1 VTWQAASVVVLAGV
15 LVAGFAW
22 YERDKPPARVV
33 ALVATLAALAVVGRL
48 AFAAIPNVKPTT
60 DIVLFAGYALGAV
73 PGFAVGAVTALV
85 SNVFLSQGPWTPW
98 QMVGWG
104 VVGVAG
110 ALLAR
115 VLRDREPGRLVL
127 AAVCGL
133 AGLAFGAW
141 MDLYQLMLAA
151 RQDLDTYLA
160 LSASALPY
168 NMAHAIGN
176 VVFCLLIGPIFIRAL
191 RRYRR
196 RFEVRWAAPAAA
208 GAVLLVLL
216 ALPAVA
222 AAAPADRAERW
233 LLRAQNDDGGFG
245 ASPGQASS
253 PLYSGWSGLGLAV
266 AGHNPR
272 DLQRRGGRTLA
283 SYLQRSAGSIRD
295 IGEIERTVL
304 LLEAAGLSP
313 RRFAGRDLVAAILAK
328 RRADGS
334 ISGYVSYTAFGILA
348 LRAAGEPAGGATVSW
363 LTKAQREDGGFGLVP
378 SATSDTDMTGAA
390 LQALAAVGRAQS
402 PAARRAVD
410 WLRANQND
418 DGGFGQ
424 FRGRDSNAQSTS
436 YAVQGLVAVDA
447 GGAVLSRAL
456 AYLRGLQRSD
466 GSVAYSST
474 SRQTPVWVTAQA
486 LMALERTPLPVA
498 TVPREKRSGP
508 AEETETAPGGS
519 GGAQAPAAGG
529 EGEGESPAAET
540 APEAAPAPSGAA
552 DSGAAAAGAPS
563 GAADGGAGAAGAARD
578 PAPGRPGGDAGQGI
592 PGEEEGVLPGD
603 GTPTPRPSAE
613 DEATALSAIRAAED
627 AGDEGVPVGLVA
639 AAVAAAIALLALL
652 LGRGVPQRLRRF
664 AGRLVP
670 APVRRFAGRLVPAP
684 VRRFAA
690 RLPAAVRRHAARL
703 VPAPVRQFAGRL
715 VPAPVRRVASRLVP
729 AGFSRLVPKRF
740 RRPPDASGRSRD
752 AVT

>member
-1 VTWQAASVVVLAGV
+1 MTWQAASIVVLAGV

-22 YERDKPPARVV
+22 YERDKPPARVI

-48 AFAAIPNVKPTT
+48 AFAAVPNVKPTT

-104 VVGVAG
+104 AVGVAG

-127 AAVCGL
+127 AAVCGI

-141 MDLYQLMLAA
+141 MDLYQLTLAA

-160 LSASALPY
+160 FSASSLPY
-168 NMAHAIGN
+168 NLAHAIGN

-208 GAVLLVLL
+208 GAVLLMVL
-216 ALPAVA
+216 AMPAVA
-222 AAAPADRAERW
+222 TAAPADRAERW
-233 LLRAQNDDGGFG
+233 LLRTQNDDGGFG

-272 DLQRRGGRTLA
+272 DLQRRTGRTLA
-283 SYLQRSAGSIRD
+283 TYLQRSAGSIRD

-313 RRFAGRDLVAAILAK
+313 RSFAGRDLVAAILAK

-363 LTKAQREDGGFGLVP
+363 LTKAQRDDGGFGLVP

-390 LQALAAVGRAQS
+390 LEALAAVGRGSS

-486 LMALERTPLPVA
+486 LMALEQTPLPVA
-498 TVPREKRSGP
+498 TVPREKPSRP
-508 AEETETAPGGS
+508 AEETAGGGS
-519 GGAQAPAAGG
+519 GGAQAPAAG
-529 EGEGESPAAET
+529 EGEADAPAAET
-540 APEAAPAPSGAA
+540 APEAAPAPSGGA
-552 DSGAAAAGAPS
+552 DSGAAAAGAAS
-563 GAADGGAGAAGAARD
+563 DAAERLGADAGAARD
-578 PAPGRPGGDAGQGI
+578 PAGAAGQPGGDAGQGI

-627 AGDEGVPVGLVA
+627 AGDEGVPIGIVA

-652 LGRGVPQRLRRF
+652 LGRRIPQR
-664 AGRLVP
+664 
-670 APVRRFAGRLVPAP
+670 VRRV
-684 VRRFAA
+684 
-690 RLPAAVRRHAARL
+690 
-703 VPAPVRQFAGRL
+703 AGRL
-715 VPAPVRRVASRLVP
+715 VPAPVRRVAGGVAASARRVGGRLVP
-729 AGFSRLVPKRF
+729 APMRRFARRTRRSRPPRAEALPARARRF
-740 RRPPDASGRSRD
+740 RALVRRRDLAGYGYPYPRLSG
-752 AVT
+752 

>member
-1 VTWQAASVVVLAGV
+1 MTWQAASFVVLACA

-22 YERDKPPARVV
+22 YERDKPPARIV
-33 ALVATLAALAVVGRL
+33 ALVATMAALAVVGRL

-104 VVGVAG
+104 TVGLAG

-115 VLRDREPGRLVL
+115 VLRDREPGRLAL

-141 MDLYQLMLAA
+141 MDLYQLTLAA

-160 LSASALPY
+160 ISTTSLPY
-168 NMAHAIGN
+168 NVAHAIGN

-196 RFEVRWAAPAAA
+196 RLQVSWAAPAAA

-216 ALPAVA
+216 ALPALA

-245 ASPGQASS
+245 SAPGQSSS
-253 PLYSGWSGLGLAV
+253 PLYSGWSGLGLAA
-266 AGHNPR
+266 AGTNPFDVR
-272 DLQRRGGRTLA
+272 RRGGRTLA
-283 SYLQRSAGSIRD
+283 SYLQRNAGSVRD

-304 LLEAAGLSP
+304 LLEAAGKSS
-313 RRFAGRDLVAAILAK
+313 RSFAGRDLVAAIRAR

-334 ISGYVSYTAFGILA
+334 IAGYVSYTAFGILA
-348 LRAAGEPAGGATVSW
+348 LKAAGEPAGGSTVAW
-363 LTKAQREDGGFGLVP
+363 LTRAQRDDGGFGLVP
-378 SATSDTDMTGAA
+378 TTTSDSDMTGAT
-390 LQALAAVGRAQS
+390 LQALAAVGRGRS

-424 FRGRDSNAQSTS
+424 FRGRDSNSQSTA
-436 YAVQGLVAVDA
+436 YAVQGLVAADA
-447 GGAVLSRAL
+447 GGAVLPRAL
-456 AYLRGLQRSD
+456 AYLRRLQRGD
-466 GSVAYSST
+466 GSIAYSST

-498 TVPREKRSGP
+498 EVPREERSRP
-508 AEETETAPGGS
+508 AETEQQATPAPGGDAA
-519 GGAQAPAAGG
+519 GGATDAPAAATTPDAAEPAAGG
-529 EGEGESPAAET
+529 A
-540 APEAAPAPSGAA
+540 
-552 DSGAAAAGAPS
+552 AAAAGAAREP
-563 GAADGGAGAAGAARD
+563 AGAPGA
-578 PAPGRPGGDAGQGI
+578 DAGQGI
-592 PGEEEGVLPGD
+592 PGEEEGVLPSD
-603 GTPTPRPSAE
+603 GTPTPRATTES
-613 DEATALSAIRAAED
+613 EAVAQSAIRAAED
-627 AGDEGVPVGLVA
+627 AGDEGVPVGVIA
-639 AAVAAAIALLALL
+639 AAVAALIALLVLL
-652 LGRGVPQRLRRF
+652 LLPGVRRRL
-664 AGRLVP
+664 GRLVP
-670 APVRRFAGRLVPAP
+670 HRAPERVRRLLPRRL
-684 VRRFAA
+684 R
-690 RLPAAVRRHAARL
+690 
-703 VPAPVRQFAGRL
+703 G
-715 VPAPVRRVASRLVP
+715 
-729 AGFSRLVPKRF
+729 
-740 RRPPDASGRSRD
+740 SRD
-752 AVT
+752 PVA

>member
-1 VTWQAASVVVLAGV
+1 VTWQAASVIVLAGV

-22 YERDKPPARVV
+22 YERDEPPARVV

-48 AFAAIPNVKPTT
+48 AFAAVPNVKPTT

-104 VVGVAG
+104 AVGVVG

-141 MDLYQLMLAA
+141 MDLYQLTLAA

-160 LSASALPY
+160 LSASSLPY
-168 NMAHAIGN
+168 NLAHAIGN

-191 RRYRR
+191 RRYRQ
-196 RFEVRWAAPAAA
+196 RFQVRWAAPAAA
-208 GAVLLVLL
+208 GGVLL
-216 ALPAVA
+216 ALVLAPTA
-222 AAAPADRAERW
+222 AASVPTPAQAAERW

-245 ASPGQASS
+245 ASRGQASS
-253 PLYSGWSGLGLAV
+253 PLYSGWSGLALAV

-272 DLQRRGGRTLA
+272 DLQRAGGRTLA
-283 SYLQRSAGSIRD
+283 SYLERSAGSIRE

-313 RRFAGRDLVAAILAK
+313 RRFAGRDLVAAILAR

-348 LRAAGEPAGGATVSW
+348 LRAAGEPAGGSTVSW

-378 SATSDTDMTGAA
+378 SASSDSDMTGAA
-390 LQALAAVGRAQS
+390 LQALAAVGRGGN

-410 WLRANQND
+410 WLRDNQND

-447 GGAVLSRAL
+447 GGAVVSRAL

-498 TVPREKRSGP
+498 TVPRSRP
-508 AEETETAPGGS
+508 AEDTAGGGS
-519 GGAQAPAAGG
+519 GGAEAPAAGG
-529 EGEGESPAAET
+529 GGDADSPAAET
-540 APEAAPAPSGAA
+540 APESPSAPSGAA
-552 DSGAAAAGAPS
+552 DSGAAA
-563 GAADGGAGAAGAARD
+563 GAADGGATAPGAARD
-578 PAPGRPGGDAGQGI
+578 PAGAAGQPGGDAGQGI

-613 DEATALSAIRAAED
+613 DEAAAQSAIRAAED
-627 AGDEGVPVGLVA
+627 AGDEGVPVGLIA

-652 LGRGVPQRLRRF
+652 LRRRAPERLRRLAGRVVPPPVRRF

-670 APVRRFAGRLVPAP
+670 APVRRFAGRLVPRTLHRLLP
-684 VRRFAA
+684 ERLRRF
-690 RLPAAVRRHAARL
+690 LPE
-703 VPAPVRQFAGRL
+703 
-715 VPAPVRRVASRLVP
+715 
-729 AGFSRLVPKRF
+729 RF
-740 RRPPDASGRSRD
+740 RRPPDA
-752 AVT
+752 VT

>member
-1 VTWQAASVVVLAGV
+1 MTWQAASSVVLAGV

-22 YERDKPPARVV
+22 YERDKPPARVI

-48 AFAAIPNVKPTT
+48 VFAAIPNVKPTT

-104 VVGVAG
+104 AVGVAG

-115 VLRDREPGRLVL
+115 VLRDREPSRLVL

-141 MDLYQLMLAA
+141 MDLYQLTLAA

-160 LSASALPY
+160 LSASSLPY
-168 NMAHAIGN
+168 NVAHAIGN

-191 RRYRR
+191 RRYQR
-196 RFEVRWAAPAAA
+196 RFQVRWAAPAAA

-216 ALPAVA
+216 ALPAFA

-233 LLRAQNDDGGFG
+233 LLRTQNDDGGFG
-245 ASPGQASS
+245 AAAGQSSS
-253 PLYSGWSGLGLAV
+253 PLYSGWSGLGLAI

-283 SYLQRSAGSIRD
+283 SYVQRSAGSIRD

-313 RRFAGRDLVAAILAK
+313 RRFAGRDLVAAIRAK
-328 RRADGS
+328 RRTDGS

-348 LRAAGEPAGGATVSW
+348 LRAAGEPAGGSTVAW

-378 SATSDTDMTGAA
+378 SASSDSDMTGAT
-390 LQALAAVGRAQS
+390 LQALAAVGRGRGAAAQ
-402 PAARRAVD
+402 RAVD

-424 FRGRDSNAQSTS
+424 FRGRDSNSQSTS
-436 YAVQGLVAVDA
+436 YAVQGLVAADA

-456 AYLRGLQRSD
+456 AYLRGLQRGD

-498 TVPREKRSGP
+498 TVPREKRSRP
-508 AEETETAPGGS
+508 AEEETQTAP
-519 GGAQAPAAGG
+519 ATPAPAAGG
-529 EGEGESPAAET
+529 GGGADSPVTETAPEAAQ
-540 APEAAPAPSGAA
+540 APEAAPAPSEAAGGA
-552 DSGAAAAGAPS
+552 AAAAGAARAP
-563 GAADGGAGAAGAARD
+563 AGAPGDAGAT
-578 PAPGRPGGDAGQGI
+578 AGQGI
-592 PGEEEGVLPGD
+592 PGEEEGVLPSD
-603 GTPTPRPSAE
+603 GTPTPRSSTE
-613 DEATALSAIRAAED
+613 DEAAAQSAIRAAED
-627 AGDEGVPVGLVA
+627 AGDDGVPVGLIA

-652 LGRGVPQRLRRF
+652 LRRRVPQRVRRL
-664 AGRLVP
+664 AGRVVP
-670 APVRRFAGRLVPAP
+670 APVRRFAGRFVPRGLDRIVPQRLRRLLPRRLRGSGDP
-684 VRRFAA
+684 V
-690 RLPAAVRRHAARL
+690 
-703 VPAPVRQFAGRL
+703 
-715 VPAPVRRVASRLVP
+715 
-729 AGFSRLVPKRF
+729 
-740 RRPPDASGRSRD
+740 
-752 AVT
+752 T